1 MKLLKLDKTY
11 VDPTQVIAID
21 AINASNTVVWLPHT
35 VNVTVRMNSDE
46 VAVLVENFL
55 KDNA

>member
-11 VDPTQVIAID
+11 VDPTQVIAVE
-21 AINASNTVVWLPHT
+21 AINGPNTVVWFPHA
-35 VNVTVRMNSDE
+35 VYVTVRMNSYE
-46 VAVLVENFL
+46 VAALIEKFL